1 MTTTQESVRAEQAV
15 VTDRPRF
22 DWRTDTS
29 PFSTLSGRQPA
40 RIQLRQVGDDDFELL
55 DSFRFSSPDGRTR
68 IPVTAETL
76 GSTDLASIPSFLGWF
91 ARRHGRHTPA
101 ALLHDQLITEDPGR
115 LPPEQRLAPADAD
128 RLFRVALRASE
139 VALVKSWMLW
149 TGVTL
154 LTRWR
159 RTPWSRVGIVGWF
172 VAALAGTAL
181 LLWGAATGN
190 LGLVAVALVAPVP
203 FAGLWGRQYV
213 AGMIAGYSFWWV
225 AFGSG
230 PGWLAYQ
237 LYRAIEVVARAL
249 GRLRPPDKRT
259 PLPPPPPFD
268 QR

>member
-1 MTTTQESVRAEQAV
+1 MTTTQQPVAAEEV
-15 VTDRPRF
+15 VATDRPWF

-29 PFSTLSGRQPA
+29 PFSTSSGQQPA
-40 RIQLRQVGDDDFELL
+40 RVQLRQVGDDDFELL
-55 DSFRFSSPDGRTR
+55 ESFGFTSPDGRTR
-68 IPVTAETL
+68 IPVTPELL

-115 LPPEQRLAPADAD
+115 LPPELRLAPQEAD
-128 RLFRVALRASE
+128 RLFRVALRASG

-159 RTPWSRVGIVGWF
+159 RALWSRAAIVAWF
-172 VAALAGTAL
+172 AAALAGTTL
-181 LLWGAATGN
+181 LLWGTASGN
-190 LGLVAVALVAPVP
+190 LVLVAVALVAPVP

-213 AGMIAGYSFWWV
+213 AGVIAGYSFWWV
-225 AFGSG
+225 AFGAG
-230 PGWLAYQ
+230 PAWLAYQ
-237 LYRAIEVVARAL
+237 LYRAVELLALAL

-259 PLPPPPPFD
+259 PLPPPTPFD
-268 QR
+268 RR